1 MEPYGFL
8 IEKTAKKLKQ
18 HFQRE
23 FTRLE
28 SGITV
33 DQWGILDAL
42 NHRDGISQNEIAEIT
57 YKDAP
62 TVTRIIDLLIQKD
75 LIRRQPDGIDRRR
88 HNVYLSEQGRA
99 KIAELMPAVNALR
112 EKGWQKLGEKEY
124 QQLVGILHTV
134 YTNFD

>member
-112 EKGWQKLGEKEY
+112 EKGWQKLGDKEY

>member
-1 MEPYGFL
+1 MDPYGFL

-99 KIAELMPAVNALR
+99 KIAELMPTVNALR
-112 EKGWQKLGEKEY
+112 EKGWQKLGDKEY

>member
-23 FTRLE
+23 FSRLD

-42 NHRDGISQNEIAEIT
+42 SRKDGISQNEIAEIT

-62 TVTRIIDLLIQKD
+62 TVTRIIDLLIQKG
-75 LIRRQPDGIDRRR
+75 LIYREPDGIDRRR
-88 HNVYLSEQGRA
+88 HNVFLSEAGRA
-99 KIAELMPAVNALR
+99 KIEELMPTVNALR
-112 EKGWQKLGEKEY
+112 DQGWRKLSDKEY
-124 QQLVGILHTV
+124 QQLVGILNTI